1 MRRMDVGVFL
11 AMEPHERNPQEDY
24 AELIDLAQQIEE
36 LGFNSLWLASRH
48 FSPHYAALPSPLV
61 LLAAAAART
70 KRIHLGTCV
79 VSLPLEKP
87 ERIAEDFATL
97 DAVSY
102 GRGRLGVGSGDD
114 PPSFKALGVDFDER
128 AGLNSKLLP
137 RLLEVLAGV
146 ELDGGVSLYPP
157 VENSASKVALGAQSA
172 RGASWAASQG
182 VGLLQG
188 RAEPNSLDPTVSQV
202 RAAGA
207 YREVHPGGRVV
218 TARNA
223 WVGTLEDAEL
233 MEGLERYDRAMK
245 ARGRSGLP
253 EDPKGALAKMNMIA
267 GSPESLVKQLKALV
281 SDIQPDELLV
291 TPDPGG
297 LEGSDRM
304 KRLTQLAEAFGL
316 SS

>member
-1 MRRMDVGVFL
+1 MDVGVFL
-11 AMEPHERNPQEDY
+11 AMEPHERTPQEDY
-24 AELIDLAQQIEE
+24 AEVIELAQQCEE
-36 LGFNSLWLASRH
+36 LGYSSLWLASRH

-70 KRIHLGTCV
+70 RRIKLGTCV
-79 VSLPLEKP
+79 VSLPLEKV

-97 DAVSY
+97 DAISS

-114 PPSFKALGVDFDER
+114 PPSFKALGVEFDER
-128 AGLNSKLLP
+128 AGMNSKLLP
-137 RLLEVLAGV
+137 RLLDVLNGA
-146 ELDGGVSLYPP
+146 ELDGGVSLYPSVAGGP
-157 VENSASKVALGAQSA
+157 SKVALGAQSA

-202 RAAGA
+202 RAAQA
-207 YREVHPGGRVV
+207 YREVNPGGRVV

-233 MEGLERYDRAMK
+233 LEGLERYDKAMK
-245 ARGRSGLP
+245 ARGRAGLP
-253 EDPKGALAKMNMIA
+253 DDPKQALAKMNVLA
-267 GSPESLVKQLKALV
+267 GTPESLAKQLRAIV
-281 SDIQPDELLV
+281 SDIKPDELIL

-297 LEGSDRM
+297 LEASDRM

-316 SS
+316 G

>member
-11 AMEPHERNPQEDY
+11 AMEPHERSAQEDY
-24 AELIDLAQQIEE
+24 AELIDLAQQCEE
-36 LGFNSLWLASRH
+36 LGFSSLWLASRH
-48 FSPHYAALPSPLV
+48 FSPQYAAVGSPLV

-70 KRIHLGTCV
+70 KRIKLGTCV
-79 VSLPLEKP
+79 VTLPLEKT

-97 DAVSY
+97 DAISG

-114 PPSFKALGVDFDER
+114 PPSFKALGVDFDSR
-128 AGLNSKLLP
+128 AGTLSQLLP
-137 RLLEVLAGV
+137 GLLDVLGGAD
-146 ELDGGVSLYPP
+146 LGGVTLYPP
-157 VENSASKVALGAQSA
+157 VADGASKVALGAQSA

-188 RAEPNSLDPTVSQV
+188 RSEPNSLDPTVSQV

-207 YREVHPGGRVV
+207 YREVNPNGRVA

-233 MEGLERYDRAMK
+233 MEGLRRYDQAMK
-245 ARGRSGLP
+245 ARGRAGLP
-253 EDPKGALAKMNMIA
+253 ENPKDALAKMNVIA
-267 GSPESLVKQLKALV
+267 GSPESLAKHLRALV
-281 SDIQPDELLV
+281 SDIKPDELLL

-297 LEGSDRM
+297 LEASDRM
-304 KRLTQLAEAFGL
+304 KRLTRLAEAFEL
-316 SS
+316 SP